1 MELLTSNAKLE
12 KQNGIEYLVSGIA
25 LAPHNRGAFNVC
37 TDAGYCSAVC
47 NLWFSGRTVTEVV
60 RNAML
65 NRTSLL
71 FSDRDAFM
79 NQLNKETDKHIRK
92 ANKLGVLPAVRPN
105 IASDLDWSDYARA
118 NPELTLY
125 DYTKVKSRLGLVK
138 SGQWPSN
145 YELTYS
151 INERSHW
158 RTITSY
164 LDAGYNCSIVFDT
177 EYNPQ
182 AHKIGALPNRWTIG
196 GKAWQVVDGDKHDIR
211 IAKLDGCGNLIGL
224 RFKGSRKRLQQAIN
238 RGFVFSAN

>member
-1 MELLTSNAKLE
+1 MELLTSNSKLE

-37 TDAGYCSAVC
+37 PEAGYCSAVC
-47 NLWFSGRTVTEVV
+47 NLWFSGRTVTSTV

-71 FSDRDAFM
+71 HTDRNGFLE
-79 NQLNKETDKHIRK
+79 QLDKETAKHIRK
-92 ANKLGVLPAVRPN
+92 ADKLGVLPAVRPN

-138 SGQWPSN
+138 SGQWPTN
-145 YELTYS
+145 YQLTYS

-164 LDAGYNCSIVFDT
+164 LDAGFNCSIVYDT

-182 AHKIGALPNRWTIG
+182 SHKIGALPTSWTIG
-196 GKAWQVVDGDKHDIR
+196 GRSWNVVDGDKHDLR
-211 IAKLDGCGNLIGL
+211 LTKFDGRGKLIGL
-224 RFKGSRKRLQQAIN
+224 RFKGSRKRIQHAIDK
-238 RGFVFSAN
+238 GFVFSTN

>member
-1 MELLTSNAKLE
+1 MELLTSNFKLE
-12 KQNGIEYLVSGIA
+12 KQNGIEYLIAGIA
-25 LAPHNRGAFNVC
+25 LAPHRRSGFNVC
-37 TDAGYCSAVC
+37 IAAGECSRVC

-71 FSDRDAFM
+71 FNDRDAFM
-79 NQLNKETDKHIRK
+79 HQLDKETAKHIRK

-125 DYTKVKSRLGLVK
+125 DYTKVKSRLAKVK
-138 SGQWPSN
+138 SGQWPPN
-145 YELTYS
+145 YQLTYS

-164 LDAGYNCSIVFDT
+164 LDAGFNCSIVFDT

-182 AHKIGALPNRWTIG
+182 THKIGALPNRCKVG
-196 GKAWQVVDGDKHDIR
+196 GKAWDVVDGDKHDIR
-211 IAKLDGCGNLIGL
+211 IAKLDGRGKLVGL
-224 RFKGSRKRLQQAIN
+224 RFKGSRKRLQQAID